1 MNTSDLS
8 STAIPELVPMTG
20 ISSPRMTATRTV
32 GQVEADRAGTAE
44 ATPDVEISI
53 ANIMVRQHTM
63 FHVDPE
69 TNRLQVSVV
78 DDSGKLVRLI
88 PPDSV
93 AQMLQA
99 MSAYPGRP

>member
-1 MNTSDLS
+1 MNTSDLAS
-8 STAIPELVPMTG
+8 SAIPELVPMTG
-20 ISSPRMTATRTV
+20 LSGPRVTAVRT
-32 GQVEADRAGTAE
+32 ADRAATEPAGSADATA
-44 ATPDVEISI
+44 DVEISI